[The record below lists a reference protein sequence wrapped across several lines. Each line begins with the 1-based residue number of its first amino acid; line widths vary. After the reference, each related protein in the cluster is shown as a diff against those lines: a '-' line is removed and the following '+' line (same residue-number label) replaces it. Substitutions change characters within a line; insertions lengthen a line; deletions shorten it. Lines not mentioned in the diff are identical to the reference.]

1 MELESLVLSLVRL
14 YTTNP
19 VFALLVDTV
28 AALGLLVTSELLI
41 RSILRSR
48 ITGRIMIIAA
58 RTVLASILVLV
69 HEYIKEGYFF
79 KPSDLPVFPPRSHE
93 SFLVFLAALSIILRR
108 APIL

>member
-14 YTTNP
+14 YMINP

-28 AALGLLVTSELLI
+28 AALGLLVASELLI

-48 ITGRIMIIAA
+48 ITGRMIIAA
-58 RTVLASILVLV
+58 RTVLASILVLI

-93 SFLVFLAALSIILRR
+93 SFLAFLAALSIILRR
-108 APIL
+108 ALIL

>member
-1 MELESLVLSLVRL
+1 MGLEAFILSLVRL
-14 YTTNP
+14 YIENP
-19 VFALLVDTV
+19 LFALIVDTMV
-28 AALGLLVTSELLI
+28 ALGLLVASELLI

-48 ITGRIMIIAA
+48 ITGRIIIAA
-58 RTVLASILVLV
+58 RTILASILVLV

-108 APIL
+108 ALIF